1 MISKVCCYFVSLMFA
16 RVKWYLEVS
25 QGLFDI
31 SKPTFQTFFER
42 FLKVFLT
49 CSTWLLKYIIDIKLY
64 LTFFSKDENWYI
76 FQSQL
81 VVSLE
86 VSFSLAGWVIFVFLI
101 IIFNPLYS
109 VYKKRIHTTFIY
121 RRCFII
127 NRVTQQAFHKWT

>member
-86 VSFSLAGWVIFVFLI
+86 VSFSLAGWVILFFDHHQYSI
-101 IIFNPLYS
+101 PYTLY
-109 VYKKRIHTTFIY
+109 I
-121 RRCFII
+121 RREYYLYIEGVLSYTGWHNKF
-127 NRVTQQAFHKWT
+127 WT